1 MATALITGV
10 AGQDGSYLAEL
21 LLNKGYKVVGT
32 EYSFD
37 SVDFWRIRHL
47 LNDIEIIE
55 DDLKDQ
61 NRLERILG
69 KYEPVEVYNLAAE
82 ASSSTLFKTPA
93 LVGETNALGV
103 TRILEAIRIVNPK
116 IRFCQASS
124 SEIFGKTR
132 EAPQS
137 ETTPFYPRNPYGV
150 AKLYGH
156 WITVTYRE
164 NYNMFACSSI
174 LYNHESP
181 RRGLEY
187 VTRKIT
193 HGVANIKR
201 GLAQEIRLGNLEA
214 QRDWGFAGDYV
225 QAMWLAVQQS
235 QPDDYVVA
243 TGVTHSVREFCE
255 VAFEHAGLNYL
266 EYVVQDPEFF
276 RPLENEL
283 LVGNPAKA
291 VKNLGWKTKVTF
303 RELVQMMVE
312 ADLKG
317 FR

>member
-1 MATALITGV
+1 MATALITGL
-10 AGQDGSYLAEL
+10 AGQDGSYLADL
-21 LLNKGYKVVGT
+21 LLNKGYTVVGT
-32 EYSFD
+32 ERSFD
-37 SVDFWRIRHL
+37 SVDFWRIQHL

-69 KYEPVEVYNLAAE
+69 KYEPVEVYNFAAE

-124 SEIFGKTR
+124 SEIFGRTR
-132 EAPQS
+132 EVPQS

-164 NYNMFACSSI
+164 NYNMFACSGI

-193 HGVANIKR
+193 HAVANIKR

-214 QRDWGFAGDYV
+214 RRDWGFAGDYV
-225 QAMWLAVQQS
+225 RAMWLALQQS

-243 TGVTHSVREFCE
+243 TGVTHSVCEFCQ
-255 VAFEHAGLNYL
+255 VAFEHVGLNYL
-266 EYVVQDPEFF
+266 DYVVQDPEFF

-291 VKNLGWKTKVTF
+291 LKNLGWKTKVTF

-317 FR
+317 VR

>member
-21 LLNKGYKVVGT
+21 LLNKEYRVVGT
-32 EYSFD
+32 ERSMD
-37 SVDFWRIRHL
+37 SVDFWRIQHL
-47 LNDIEIIE
+47 KNDIEIIE
-55 DDLKDQ
+55 DNLKDQ
-61 NRLERILG
+61 HRMEKILR
-69 KYEPVEVYNLAAE
+69 KYQPEEVYNLAAE

-93 LVGETNALGV
+93 LVGEINALGV
-103 TRILEAIRIVNPK
+103 TKILEAIRLVNPK

-124 SEIFGKTR
+124 SEIFGKIK

-193 HGVANIKR
+193 HAVANIKR
-201 GLAQEIRLGNLEA
+201 GSAKEIRLGNLEA

-225 QAMWLAVQQS
+225 QAMWLALQQS

-243 TGVTHSVREFCE
+243 TGVTHSVREFCQ
-255 VAFEHAGLNYL
+255 VAFEYVGLNYL
-266 EYVVQDPEFF
+266 DYVVQDPEFF
-276 RPLENEL
+276 RPLEKEL
-283 LVGNPAKA
+283 LVGNPAKSI
-291 VKNLGWKTKVTF
+291 KNLGWKTKVTF

-317 FR
+317 VM